1 MLVAFLLVAA
11 LSDWVPARWTS
22 NDPKS
27 LDLIAETPI
36 NCVLL
41 ERPLWS
47 QDFARQAAKRGV
59 ATLGVVHPGGDAIEA
74 ARVAKSLQFSGVVLE
89 GIFEEGSAE
98 RVRNVLADSNI
109 PLIELTTR
117 SRMRFNSGAPILG
130 TFQGVWPGV
139 QVQEEGGAAKS
150 GPSGAPWINT
160 NTGFLRFA
168 RAATSASIWISNAPP
183 PNTAISLA
191 QYLHAVGD
199 ANMTGARWVIALD
212 DDFTRRLLA
221 RDATALKDWKQ
232 IGAHLKYYEDHKE
245 WRGMRAHSNLA
256 LVEDSDTGALLS
268 GGVLDMIAV
277 KHTPVRPIP
286 YRSLTPASM
295 QGAKMAVD
303 VDPSALNGEQQDV
316 LKAFTRS
323 GGTLLTGP
331 PGWKFAGLRKDEI
344 TLAKADLE
352 RLDEIWKELNSLT
365 GRTNLGARLFNVSSM
380 LSNLLESREG
390 AQLVLQLVNYTDYP
404 VENVTAH
411 VLGKYQHALLYR
423 PGAPPLKLETYPVE
437 EGTGIDIDKVGAV
450 GTLVLE

>member
-27 LDLIAETPI
+27 LDLLTETPI

-47 QDFARQAAKRGV
+47 VDFAKQAARRGV
-59 ATLGVVHPGGDAIEA
+59 ATLGVVRTGGDAIDA

-89 GIFEEGSAE
+89 GIFEEGSVD
-98 RVRNVLADSNI
+98 RVRKVLSDSNI

-117 SRMRFNSGAPILG
+117 SRIRFDSSSPILG

-168 RAATSASIWISNAPP
+168 RAASTASIWISNAPP
-183 PNTAISLA
+183 VHMAIGLS

-199 ANMTGARWVIALD
+199 AGMTGARWVVTLD
-212 DDFTRRLLA
+212 EDFSRRLLA
-221 RDATALKDWKQ
+221 RDPAALKDWKQ
-232 IGAHLKYYEDHKE
+232 IGAHLKYYEDHKD
-245 WRGMRAHSNLA
+245 WRSMRAHSNLA
-256 LVEDSDTGALLS
+256 LVEDADTGALLS

-286 YRSLTPASM
+286 YRSLTLASM

-303 VDPSALNGEQQDV
+303 VDPSALTPDQREA
-316 LKAFTRS
+316 LKTFTRS

-344 TLAKADLE
+344 TLAKADLD
-352 RLDEIWKELNSLT
+352 RLNEIWKELNSLT

-380 LSNLLESREG
+380 LSNLLEAREST
-390 AQLVLQLVNYTDYP
+390 QLVLQLVNYTDYP

-411 VLGKYQHALLYR
+411 VLGKFRRAVLYQ
-423 PGAPPLKLETYPVE
+423 PDAPPRNLETYAVE
-437 EGTGIDIDKVGAV
+437 EGTGIDIDKIGAV
-450 GTLVLE
+450 ATLIVE